1 MEPCG
6 SGVGNS
12 PENDG
17 GPLRSL
23 GRNDL
28 VRLFLAAER
37 RVDWSEANSQYIL
50 NTMYLPFYYINS
62 FNAYKNI
69 VK

>member
-1 MEPCG
+1 MKPC
-6 SGVGNS
+6 SQVLAIL
-12 PENDG
+12 PEDDG

-50 NTMYLPFYYINS
+50 NARPKPECLTC
-62 FNAYKNI
+62 
-69 VK
+69 VKAVRNQF